1 MTPEHLVIIIIII
14 IYPDAL
20 MVLNRTIYE
29 NTLMDHGTWGYTI
42 YGYRDRGT
50 ETGIPNMFMS
60 LLHTTVPVDGS
71 IHKTYLIP
79 TCHQYH
85 GCL

>member
-42 YGYRDRGT
+42 YGYRDRPLELGT
-50 ETGIPNMFMS
+50 YRYRDR
-60 LLHTTVPVDGS
+60 HT
-71 IHKTYLIP
+71 
-79 TCHQYH
+79 
-85 GCL
+85 